1 MHLAFKKK
9 INKNKFFFKEKGEM
23 VSCPL
28 GEEICMCSTSAVT
41 SGEGA
46 PLPAPPQDPQEKG
59 SRDGIM
65 LYSLLGL
72 HQNGHLIN
80 G

>member
-1 MHLAFKKK
+1 MLLVFKKK
-9 INKNKFFFKEKGEM
+9 LIKIKFFFKKGEIE
-23 VSCPL
+23 SCPL
-28 GEEICMCSTSAVT
+28 GEESCMCSTSAVT

-46 PLPAPPQDPQEKG
+46 PLPLHEIPQEKG
-59 SRDGIM
+59 SRDGSM

>member
-1 MHLAFKKK
+1 
-9 INKNKFFFKEKGEM
+9 
-23 VSCPL
+23 
-28 GEEICMCSTSAVT
+28 MCSTSAVT